1 MLWSYFSSSLPSA
14 STSIDESTLDCYHIM
29 TEQSSS
35 PQEAPLSALSSS
47 TLGSAPKRIRHRE
60 TQIESAYELQ
70 RNAAVKGALFYT
82 FLGASSCLMAHHLFP
97 GFRRQTLALKGF
109 ITSGFTIFGFVV
121 GADTVLLS
129 HESQQRSEENMVRS
143 RARAELGRKGIV
155 ASEKEIEKW
164 KEEYIQ
170 QKLEE
175 RRQRR
180 EQALRRLEQE
190 EEASS
195 NSTS

>member
-1 MLWSYFSSSLPSA
+1 
-14 STSIDESTLDCYHIM
+14 
-29 TEQSSS
+29 
-35 PQEAPLSALSSS
+35 
-47 TLGSAPKRIRHRE
+47 
-60 TQIESAYELQ
+60 
-70 RNAAVKGALFYT
+70 
-82 FLGASSCLMAHHLFP
+82 MAHHLFP

>member
-1 MLWSYFSSSLPSA
+1 MSDQ
-14 STSIDESTLDCYHIM
+14 TSGSGNNEAA
-29 TEQSSS
+29 
-35 PQEAPLSALSSS
+35 APLSALSTSAIGS
-47 TLGSAPKRIRHRE
+47 TSKRIRHRE
-60 TQIESAYELQ
+60 EQIESAYELQ
-70 RNAAVKGALFYT
+70 RSAAMKGALLYT
-82 FLGASSCLMAHHLFP
+82 ALGASSCFMAHHLFP
-97 GFRRQTLALKGF
+97 GFRHQTLALKGF

-143 RARAELGRKGIV
+143 RARAELGKKGIV

-164 KEEYIQ
+164 KDEYIQ

-180 EQALRRLEQE
+180 ETLLRQLEE
-190 EEASS
+190 SEKASPAAASS
-195 NSTS
+195 PSSGSST

>member
-1 MLWSYFSSSLPSA
+1 
-14 STSIDESTLDCYHIM
+14 
-29 TEQSSS
+29 
-35 PQEAPLSALSSS
+35 
-47 TLGSAPKRIRHRE
+47 
-60 TQIESAYELQ
+60 
-70 RNAAVKGALFYT
+70 
-82 FLGASSCLMAHHLFP
+82 
-97 GFRRQTLALKGF
+97 
-109 ITSGFTIFGFVV
+109 
-121 GADTVLLS
+121 
-129 HESQQRSEENMVRS
+129 MVRS

>member
-1 MLWSYFSSSLPSA
+1 MSDQPSTPVA
-14 STSIDESTLDCYHIM
+14 PPGAGSN
-29 TEQSSS
+29 
-35 PQEAPLSALSSS
+35 EAPLSALSTSA
-47 TLGSAPKRIRHRE
+47 LGSAPKRIRHRE
-60 TQIESAYELQ
+60 NQIESAYELQ
-70 RNAAVKGALFYT
+70 RNAAMKGALIYT
-82 FLGASSCLMAHHLFP
+82 ALGASSCFMAHHLFP

-143 RARAELGRKGIV
+143 RARAELGKKGIV

-164 KEEYIQ
+164 KDEYIQ

-175 RRQRR
+175 RRLRR
-180 EQALRRLEQE
+180 EQLIRQLEESDQAE
-190 EEASS
+190 ESASGAKG
-195 NSTS
+195 ST